1 MLFKLFTQVPES
13 NTSDFYERARYALT
27 WRLCLSFCI
36 VIGAITVTMFV
47 LDDPFKWHY
56 FAVWCV
62 TFFSIIEHYRSK
74 AYKLTSKIIAFGA
87 SAVIISSIAMVP
99 NAFHIMEMLWFLVI
113 GLFTFFTLGR
123 WWGFGFIIL
132 NASVYL
138 IYFNTTFADN
148 ISNPENMSD
157 IMPFIISIEYVFALI
172 LISYIMF
179 QFYEVNNYA
188 EKNRKL
194 AFSELK
200 KEKELVDK
208 QNAEKT
214 VLLQEIHHR
223 VKNNLQVIISL
234 LRIQSQELKSDEAK
248 KTFNEAINRIMT
260 MSLIHQKMYEKDSL
274 SNIDLKDYVD
284 SLVQEITKSYSSR
297 EIQIV
302 TDIHLPN
309 LGPKSIVSIALLL
322 NELITNSIKHAFEER
337 GKIRIAI
344 GPDEKDNN
352 YFYLHYADD
361 GKWKEPQEE
370 GSFGLQLI
378 QVFTEQMDGTM
389 ERTIKDDG
397 TYYKIHLNKLIG
409 SN

>member
-13 NTSDFYERARYALT
+13 NTSDFYERARFAMT

-36 VIGAITVTMFV
+36 VIGAITITTFIIN
-47 LDDPFKWHY
+47 DPFAFY
-56 FAVWCV
+56 YLAVWCI
-62 TFFSIIEHYRSK
+62 TFIGIIQIYRSK
-74 AYKLTSKIIAFGA
+74 EYKLISILISIGA
-87 SAVIISSIAMVP
+87 SIIIIFSISKVP
-99 NAFHIMEMLWFLVI
+99 NALHVMEILWLIVI
-113 GLFTFFTLGR
+113 GLFAFFTLGI
-123 WWGFGFIIL
+123 WWGSAFMLL
-132 NASVYL
+132 NAVVYI
-138 IYFNTTFADN
+138 IYFNTTFLSN
-148 ISNPENMSD
+148 ISNPENMSAV
-157 IMPFIISIEYVFALI
+157 MPFIMSIEYAFAII
-172 LISYIMF
+172 LMAYIMF

-194 AFSELK
+194 AFMELK

-284 SLVQEITKSYSSR
+284 SLVQEISKSYTSK
-297 EIQIV
+297 EIEIV
-302 TDIHLPN
+302 TAINIPN

-337 GKIRIAI
+337 GKIKIAI

-378 QVFTEQMDGTM
+378 QVFTEQMDGIM
-389 ERTIKDDG
+389 ERTINDDG